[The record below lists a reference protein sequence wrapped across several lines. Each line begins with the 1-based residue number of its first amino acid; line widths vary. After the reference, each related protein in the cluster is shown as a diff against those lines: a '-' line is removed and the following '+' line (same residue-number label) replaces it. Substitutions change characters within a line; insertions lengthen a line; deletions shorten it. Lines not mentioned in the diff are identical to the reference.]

1 MGGGGHFLAPFGLSS
16 VAVMA
21 AGSIV
26 SAALILRRRAVEF
39 EPVGVVNDTIQD
51 RIAESGLPDDL
62 MPGWHGELAGDQD
75 GAAAV
80 AILDDFHE
88 IAALAGGEA
97 IGTPIVED
105 EEIDL
110 DQHAEQP
117 GEPAIAMR
125 EFEIGEQPRRA
136 GVVDGVTVAA
146 GLVRQ
151 RAGQPG
157 LAHAAISVA
166 PQASTTCAVWSSRR
180 RSTIL
185 RGTSARLAKAP
196 KCRTFSRTT
205 SICHRNGNRHLVHI
219 QRSAE
224 INDRK

>member
-1 MGGGGHFLAPFGLSS
+1 M
-16 VAVMA
+16 
-21 AGSIV
+21 
-26 SAALILRRRAVEF
+26 
-39 EPVGVVNDTIQD
+39 
-51 RIAESGLPDDL
+51 
-62 MPGWHGELAGDQD
+62 
-75 GAAAV
+75 

-117 GEPAIAMR
+117 GEPVIAMR

-224 INDRK
+224 NASGPFPIHDTLCRLAGCLTGLDGPLLSAPRTYGLITSIVDLQEALIASSRRPTAIPAPRVDCRSRPSSPSPAKQKSRNR